1 MRTRNEPFRRMGK
14 LLGLFSGR
22 SCQFRNR
29 VYAVGMKVTAVVHKA
44 EEGGFWAEVPSL
56 PGCRTQ
62 GDTMDELKSNLR
74 EAVEL
79 YLETDPSGLTTDKN
93 AHLLELA
100 V

>member
-1 MRTRNEPFRRMGK
+1 MTISV
-14 LLGLFSGR
+14 L
-22 SCQFRNR
+22 
-29 VYAVGMKVTAVVHKA
+29 VHQA

-74 EAVEL
+74 EALEL
-79 YLETDPSGLTTDKN
+79 YLN
-93 AHLLELA
+93 